1 VSLHDSPA
9 VAVLLGL
16 LAFGAVAELLD
27 RSDRL
32 PPGVAATGP
41 FLTLSSTRGR
51 TLLDRVARPRW
62 LWRGLGT
69 AGLALVVALVVLAA
83 AGVVLAGVAAVLDP
97 ASSPIESPGSVLV
110 VPGVNP
116 FLPLAAAPELL
127 FGVLLGLVVHEGAH
141 GVLAR
146 AGDIEVESVGLFL
159 LAVVPA
165 GAYVLPAGLD
175 GSGDADGDHE
185 HGNRLGWARLYA
197 AGPAANLVGA
207 GVCFLALLAVLGNVA
222 PVAGVTVGGAFAD
235 SPAAEAGVER
245 GDVLT
250 SVDGRALGD
259 GTTLETALA
268 NASGTVRVE
277 RRDAPA
283 VTVDRAVTVVATS
296 EASDLEP
303 GVRILAVDGRNVSTV
318 AEFRAT
324 LPDDRRAELTLEAP
338 DGSPGGYALTPGLA
352 GRVAPGGPLDAAGA
366 APDERIVLVRV
377 AGERVLDR
385 ADLTRA
391 LADRQPGETVTVEA
405 FEEGDRDTFEV
416 TLGSEGDRREPSEA
430 SGEAASG
437 EGDPILGVFPEP
449 GVSGLVLT
457 DFGVQ
462 PYPADTYHAALR
474 GEGLP
479 GASDGLLQRGFAFL
493 LLPLAGVVGL
503 ASFGFA
509 GFVGTARE
517 AFVVTG
523 PLAPLGDG
531 AFVLANA
538 LFWSAWLQVQLAAF
552 NCIPAYPLDGGR
564 LVRSGVAALGEGQGW
579 EEPAGRAELVAVG
592 LTVAML
598 GVLVVILAVSL
609 LL

>member
-1 VSLHDSPA
+1 MSLHDSPA

-16 LAFGAVAELLD
+16 LVFGVVAELLD
-27 RSDRL
+27 RSERL
-32 PPGVAATGP
+32 PPGVSATGP

-62 LWRGLGT
+62 LWRLLGT
-69 AGLALVVALVVLAA
+69 AGLAIVAGLVVLAA
-83 AGVVLAGVAAVLDP
+83 VGVVLAGVAAVLDP

-175 GSGDADGDHE
+175 GGDEADSDHE
-185 HGNRLGWARLYA
+185 RGHRLGWARLYA

-207 GVCFLALLAVLGNVA
+207 GVCFLALLVVLGSVA
-222 PVAGVTVGGAFAD
+222 PVAGVAVGGVFAD
-235 SPAAEAGVER
+235 SPAADAGLER

-250 SVDGRALGD
+250 SLGGRAVGD
-259 GTTLETALA
+259 DDSLHAALA
-268 NASGTVRVE
+268 NASGTVRVG

-283 VTVDRAVTVVATS
+283 VTVERSVTVVATS

-318 AEFRAT
+318 AAFREA
-324 LPDDRRAELTLEAP
+324 LADDRRAELTLEAP
-338 DGSPGGYALTPGLA
+338 DGSPGGYALKPGLA
-352 GRVAPGGPLDAAGA
+352 GRVAPDGPLDEAGA
-366 APDERIVLVRV
+366 APDGRVVLVRV

-385 ADLTRA
+385 ADLGRA

-405 FEEGDRDTFEV
+405 FEEGDLDTFEL
-416 TLGSEGDRREPSEA
+416 TLGGEGDRREPSEA
-430 SGEAASG
+430 SGES
-437 EGDPILGVFPEP
+437 DPILGIFPEP

-457 DFGVQ
+457 DFGVE
-462 PYPADTYHAALR
+462 PYPADTYHGALR
-474 GEGLP
+474 GAGLP
-479 GASDGLLQRGFAFL
+479 GAADGPLQRGFAFL

-503 ASFGFA
+503 APFGFA

-517 AFVVTG
+517 AFVVSG
-523 PLAPLGDG
+523 VLAPLGDG

-538 LFWSAWLQVQLAAF
+538 LFWSAWLQIQLAAF

-564 LVRSGVAALGEGQGW
+564 LVRSGVAALGERQGW
-579 EEPAGRAELVAVG
+579 PDPAERAEWVAIG
-592 LTVAML
+592 LTMAML

>member
-1 VSLHDSPA
+1 MSLHDSSA
-9 VAVLLGL
+9 VAVLVGL
-16 LAFGAVAELLD
+16 VAFGVVAELLD
-27 RSDRL
+27 RTGRL
-32 PPGVAATGP
+32 PSGVSATGP

-51 TLLDRVARPRW
+51 VLLDWIARPRW
-62 LWRGLGT
+62 LWRTLGT
-69 AGLALVVALVVLAA
+69 AGLALVAALVVLAA
-83 AGVVLAGVAAVLDP
+83 AGVFLAGVAAVLDP

-146 AGDIEVESVGLFL
+146 AGDVEVESVGLFL

-165 GAYVLPAGLD
+165 GAYVMPAGLD
-175 GSGDADGDHE
+175 GEHDSDGDHE
-185 HGNRLGWARLYA
+185 TGNRLAWARLYA

-207 GVCFLALLAVLGNVA
+207 GVCFLALLAVLGVIA
-222 PVAGVTVGGAFAD
+222 PVTGVAVGGAFAD
-235 SPAAEAGVER
+235 SPAAEAGIER

-250 SVDGRALGD
+250 SVGGTALDGSESLD
-259 GTTLETALA
+259 GALA
-268 NASGTVRVE
+268 NASGTVRIE
-277 RRDAPA
+277 RREAPA
-283 VTVDRAVTVVATS
+283 VSVDRSVTVVAAS

-303 GVRILAVDGRNVSTV
+303 GVRIVAVDGRNVSTV
-318 AEFRAT
+318 AEFREA
-324 LPDDRRAELTLEAP
+324 LPDDRRTELALEAP
-338 DGSPGGYALTPGLA
+338 DGSPGRYALEPGLA

-377 AGERVLDR
+377 AGARVLDR
-385 ADLTRA
+385 SDLTRA

-416 TLGSEGDRREPSEA
+416 TLGGDV
-430 SGEAASG
+430 
-437 EGDPILGVFPEP
+437 DPILGIFPEP

-462 PYPADTYHAALR
+462 PYPADTYHDSLR

-479 GASDGLLQRGFAFL
+479 DADEGLLQRGFAFL
-493 LLPLAGVVGL
+493 LLPLAGVLGL
-503 ASFGFA
+503 APFGFA

-523 PLAPLGDG
+523 ALASFGDG
-531 AFVLANA
+531 TFVLANA

-564 LVRSGVAALGEGQGW
+564 LVRSGVAALGERRGW
-579 EEPAGRAELVAVG
+579 PDPTERAERVAIG

-598 GVLVVILAVSL
+598 GVLVAILVVSL

>member
-1 VSLHDSPA
+1 VSLHDSSA
-9 VAVLLGL
+9 VVILVGL
-16 LAFGAVAELLD
+16 LAFGVVAELLD
-27 RSDRL
+27 RTGRL
-32 PPGVAATGP
+32 PANVSATGP
-41 FLTLSSTRGR
+41 FLTFSSTRGR
-51 TLLDRVARPRW
+51 VLLDRVARPQW
-62 LWRGLGT
+62 LWRALGT
-69 AGLALVVALVVLAA
+69 AGLALVAALVVLAA
-83 AGVVLAGVAAVLDP
+83 AGVILAGVAAVLDP
-97 ASSPIESPGSVLV
+97 ASSPIDSPGSVLV

-165 GAYVLPAGLD
+165 GAYVMPAGLD
-175 GSGDADGDHE
+175 DDGDADHE
-185 HGNRLGWARLYA
+185 RGNRLGWARLYA

-207 GVCFLALLAVLGNVA
+207 GACFLVLLAVLESVA
-222 PVAGVTVGGAFAD
+222 PVAGVAVGGAFAG
-235 SPAAEAGVER
+235 SPAAEAGIER

-250 SVDGRALGD
+250 SVDGRAVGGSESLGA
-259 GTTLETALA
+259 ALG

-277 RRDAPA
+277 RRDASA
-283 VTVDRAVTVVATS
+283 VTVERSVTVVAAS

-303 GVRILAVDGRNVSTV
+303 GVRILAVDGRNISTV
-318 AEFRAT
+318 AEFREA

-338 DGSPGGYALTPGLA
+338 DGSPGGYALKPGLA

-366 APDERIVLVRV
+366 APDEHIVLVRV

-385 ADLTRA
+385 ADLARA

-405 FEEGDRDTFEV
+405 FEEGDLDTFEV
-416 TLGSEGDRREPSEA
+416 TLG
-430 SGEAASG
+430 GESA
-437 EGDPILGVFPEP
+437 PVVGVFPEP

-457 DFGVQ
+457 DFGVE
-462 PYPADTYHAALR
+462 PYPADTYQGALR
-474 GEGLP
+474 GQGLP
-479 GASDGLLQRGFAFL
+479 GAADGLLQRGFAFL

-503 ASFGFA
+503 APFGFA

-517 AFVVTG
+517 AFVVSGALT
-523 PLAPLGDG
+523 PLGDG

-538 LFWSAWLQVQLAAF
+538 LFWSAWLQIQLAAF

-564 LVRSGVAALGEGQGW
+564 LVRSGVAAFGERLGWQA
-579 EEPAGRAELVAVG
+579 PTDRAEWLAVG